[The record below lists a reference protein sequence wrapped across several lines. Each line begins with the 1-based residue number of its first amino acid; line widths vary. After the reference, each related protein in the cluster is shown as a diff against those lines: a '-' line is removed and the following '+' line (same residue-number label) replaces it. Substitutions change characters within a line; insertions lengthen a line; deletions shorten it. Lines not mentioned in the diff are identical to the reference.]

1 MSKNKELIEQM
12 KEDQVKITELIE
24 NKKSDIQN
32 NEKAIGSYNGNI
44 KYLYQ
49 LIEICKADIEV
60 LQRQYENDNLIIA
73 YIPPDGLK

>member
-12 KEDQVKITELIE
+12 KGDQVKITELIE

-32 NEKAIGSYNGNI
+32 NENAIASYNENI
-44 KYLYQ
+44 RYLYE
-49 LIEICKADIEV
+49 LIEVYKADIEA

-73 YIPPDGLK
+73 YNHYL